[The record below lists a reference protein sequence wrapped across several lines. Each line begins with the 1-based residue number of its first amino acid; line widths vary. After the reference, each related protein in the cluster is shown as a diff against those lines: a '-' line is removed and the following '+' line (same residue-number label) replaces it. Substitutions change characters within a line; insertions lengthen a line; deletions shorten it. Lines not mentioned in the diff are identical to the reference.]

1 MSEVNQSDANQNP
14 EQAVAALEQRLASLQ
29 QQEQEL
35 QQAIDDLRSSQSR
48 LVQEQVAELQGVLGR
63 LIQSSLSELEH
74 RKQALQESV
83 SQLERRQEKIQA
95 DMRKNF
101 AGASQDL
108 AIRVQG
114 FKDYLVGS
122 LQDLALAAEQLEL
135 TPKAKPEAERPDAA
149 PQRSAPLPD
158 QGFPDQTKKIRKLLE
173 QYRALPDYYGPSW
186 QLRRT
191 FEAVHEERVS
201 HWFLTLAGRGAVK
214 SMGSRL
220 QNILVAS
227 ATISVLRMLHGD
239 RLRVLVLATLPER
252 LGEWRRGLQDCL
264 GIARADFG
272 PEGGVVLFEDP
283 DPMVQ
288 KADRLIDEGELPMLI
303 FDEAEEQVSL
313 SMLRFPLWLA
323 FALDSQQL
331 SKTLY

>member
-1 MSEVNQSDANQNP
+1 MEDQQNQ
-14 EQAVAALEQRLASLQ
+14 EQAVASLEQRLAALQ

-35 QQAIDDLRSSQSR
+35 QQAIEDLRNSQSR
-48 LVQEQVAELQGVLGR
+48 VFQEQITELQNTLGR
-63 LIQSSLSELEH
+63 LMQESLSELEH

-83 SQLERRQEKIQA
+83 SQLERRQERIQA
-95 DMRKNF
+95 EMRKNF

-114 FKDYLVGS
+114 FKDYMVGS
-122 LQDLALAAEQLEL
+122 LQDLVLAAEQLEL
-135 TPKAKPEAERPDAA
+135 VPPAATQKQPEPEEAPAKRSSVPE
-149 PQRSAPLPD
+149 
-158 QGFPDQTKKIRKLLE
+158 QGFPDQAKKIRQLLE

-191 FEAVHEERVS
+191 FEKVHEERVTN
-201 HWFLTLAGRGAVK
+201 WFFTLAGRGAVK

-227 ATISVLRMLHGD
+227 AVISVLRVMHGN
-239 RLRVLVLATLPER
+239 RLRVLILATLPER

-272 PEGGVVLFEDP
+272 PDGGVVLFEDP

-288 KADRLIDEGELPMLI
+288 KADRLLADGDLPMLI

-313 SMLRFPLWLA
+313 NTLRFPLWLA
-323 FALDSQQL
+323 FGLDAQQM
-331 SKTLY
+331 TRMMY